1 MNVGEIKNYLRID
14 HTLDDTLINSLYQAG
29 QEYIKNAIDVTAD
42 IKIFDK
48 YTLFERAA
56 LLLTAHWYENRLASV
71 QTSTI
76 GGYSNDIP
84 YGVVPL
90 IQQLRGQYYYDK
102 EREVNDNQPTK

>member
-1 MNVGEIKNYLRID
+1 MTTEEIKNYLRID
-14 HTLDDTLINSLYQAG
+14 HTLDDNLIDNLYQSAR
-29 QEYIKNAIDVTAD
+29 EYVKNAIDVGVDVETFA
-42 IKIFDK
+42 K
-48 YTLFERAA
+48 YKLFERAA

-102 EREVNDNQPTK
+102 EREANDNQSVE

>member
-42 IKIFDK
+42 VESFAK
-48 YTLFERAA
+48 YKLFERAA

-71 QTSTI
+71 QTGGGST
-76 GGYSNDIP
+76 NIP
-84 YGVVPL
+84 YGVTPL

-102 EREVNDNQPTK
+102 EREANDNQPVE